1 MDENKTYGTRL
12 ARLWKLFLST
22 LYISSFTFGGGFVIV
37 TFMKKKFVDE
47 LHWIDEQEML
57 DMTALAQSSPG
68 AIAVNAAILVGW
80 QVEGLIGM
88 IVAVLGTIIPPMVIL
103 SVISVFYNAF
113 ATNRYI
119 ALLLKGMQA
128 GVAAVILDVVFD
140 LGGKVLKTRS
150 WVYIVLMVAAFV
162 ANTVFDVNV
171 VVIILA
177 AAAFGVVRTLNQ
189 WKKKRCTMIYLQ
201 LFLSFLQ
208 VGMFS
213 VGGGY
218 AAMPLIQSQVVEQH
232 GWLTMQEFTDLITIA
247 EMTPGPIAVN
257 SATFVGLRIAQVPGA
272 IIATLGC
279 ITPAL
284 FFVSLLSYIYR
295 KYKDISLLQSVLACL
310 RPVIVALIF
319 GAGLSILSMVVFGES
334 AKTLAN
340 VDWIGIGSFASAF
353 FVLRKLKLESHPDH
367 VPVRRGRAWTSHF
380 ARI

>member
-37 TFMKKKFVDE
+37 TFMKK
-47 LHWIDEQEML
+47 EML

-171 VVIILA
+171 VVVILA
-177 AAAFGVVRTLNQ
+177 AAVFGVVLALVQ
-189 WKKKRCTMIYLQ
+189 WKKGGAKSSAY
-201 LFLSFLQ
+201 SF
-208 VGMFS
+208 
-213 VGGGY
+213 
-218 AAMPLIQSQVVEQH
+218 
-232 GWLTMQEFTDLITIA
+232 
-247 EMTPGPIAVN
+247 
-257 SATFVGLRIAQVPGA
+257 
-272 IIATLGC
+272 C
-279 ITPAL
+279 
-284 FFVSLLSYIYR
+284 
-295 KYKDISLLQSVLACL
+295 
-310 RPVIVALIF
+310 
-319 GAGLSILSMVVFGES
+319 
-334 AKTLAN
+334 
-340 VDWIGIGSFASAF
+340 SAF
-353 FVLRKLKLESHPDH
+353 CRWVCS
-367 VPVRRGRAWTSHF
+367 A
-380 ARI
+380 